1 MKLSVLALD
10 YDGTI
15 ARNDRLDPDVLD
27 AIGIARRRGVTV
39 LLVTGR
45 VLGDLRRVAGE
56 LRFVDGVVA
65 ENGAVVHFPDSGHT
79 TVLAPLVS
87 RAFVSRLEEDG
98 IPFQSGQ
105 CLVDAD
111 ASFAHRMLDVIRQL
125 ELPIV
130 LLFNRSRVM
139 AVAQGV
145 SKATGL
151 GAALDMLRASP
162 RNTVAVGDAE
172 NDHELLRLAEVGAAV
187 EWGSAS
193 LQAAADL
200 VVHGNSPTAVADFI
214 RCVAE
219 SDRLP
224 LPIKS
229 RYDLTEED
237 SGATIADSRV
247 VDQVGQVS
255 TQSIQL

>member
-1 MKLSVLALD
+1 LD

-105 CLVDAD
+105 CYAKTAAEAGAAMMGLEKYVHQAGFD
-111 ASFAHRMLDVIRQL
+111 RGLL
-125 ELPIV
+125 ELV
-130 LLFNRSRVM
+130 R
-139 AVAQGV
+139 
-145 SKATGL
+145 
-151 GAALDMLRASP
+151 LRASLI
-162 RNTVAVGDAE
+162 NGT
-172 NDHELLRLAEVGAAV
+172 
-187 EWGSAS
+187 
-193 LQAAADL
+193 
-200 VVHGNSPTAVADFI
+200 
-214 RCVAE
+214 
-219 SDRLP
+219 
-224 LPIKS
+224 
-229 RYDLTEED
+229 
-237 SGATIADSRV
+237 
-247 VDQVGQVS
+247 
-255 TQSIQL
+255 

>member
-87 RAFVSRLEEDG
+87 RVFVSRLEEDG

-111 ASFAHRMLDVIRQL
+111 ASSAHRMLDVIRQL
-125 ELPIV
+125 E
-130 LLFNRSRVM
+130 
-139 AVAQGV
+139 
-145 SKATGL
+145 
-151 GAALDMLRASP
+151 
-162 RNTVAVGDAE
+162 
-172 NDHELLRLAEVGAAV
+172 
-187 EWGSAS
+187 
-193 LQAAADL
+193 
-200 VVHGNSPTAVADFI
+200 
-214 RCVAE
+214 
-219 SDRLP
+219 
-224 LPIKS
+224 
-229 RYDLTEED
+229 
-237 SGATIADSRV
+237 
-247 VDQVGQVS
+247 
-255 TQSIQL
+255 